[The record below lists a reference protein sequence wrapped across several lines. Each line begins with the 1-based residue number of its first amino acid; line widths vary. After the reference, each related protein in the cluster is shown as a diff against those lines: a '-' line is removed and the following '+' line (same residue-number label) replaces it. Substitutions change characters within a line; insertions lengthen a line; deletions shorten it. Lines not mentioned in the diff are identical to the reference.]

1 MSETIIGSPSPKK
14 QGSTLS
20 RVLIN
25 VGIFIGLLLVTSS
38 ITTQYLA
45 AAFDYH
51 TTLGKEVVGR
61 FYWPWSWAEWAWA
74 WWSIHTELMQRA
86 ITIFAAGSTLAL
98 VVYALGLVVMSRR
111 AQSIEGL
118 HGTAHWAS
126 KKEIQDSGLL
136 PKNKNKQCDGVYVGA
151 WKDEQTGKLHYLR
164 HNGPEH
170 VLAFAPTRSGKG
182 VGLVL
187 PTLLSWKGSVLCY
200 DIKGENWALTSG
212 WRKNYAGN
220 KVMKFDPTG
229 NDSSCA
235 AFNPLEEI
243 RVGEDQEV
251 GDAQNVA
258 TMLVDQDGKG
268 LVDHWSKTSHALLTG
283 AILHCCY
290 VKRTEEDR
298 AATLHDVGAL
308 LANPELTIQEVL
320 EQMLEYPH
328 KDGCPHSLVA
338 QEARAMLNKDER
350 ELSGVVSTAISFLTL
365 YRDPIVA
372 KNTSRSDFKIR
383 DLMSNDEPVSLY
395 LVVRPSDADRL
406 RPLVRLVIT
415 QIVRRLTE
423 KMDFE
428 DGRSVAHYK
437 HRLLL
442 LIDEFASLKRLSVIE
457 EALAFMA
464 GYGLKAYLI
473 VQDLQQIL
481 GVYGREEGLVGNCH
495 VRIAYT
501 PNKIETAELLSR
513 MSGQATVIRKQTTV
527 SGKRFGYLLGQAS
540 ESMQEHPRALITAD
554 EAMRLP
560 AVVKDS
566 ADQITEPGHMLIFVS
581 GHAPVYG
588 RQILYFRD
596 PTFLARAKVP
606 TPKTSDRTQFPKITQ
621 ENLTEPEFKLA

>member
-1 MSETIIGSPSPKK
+1 MSETIGSAAPKK
-14 QGSTLS
+14 QGSTLK

-25 VGIFIGLLLVTSS
+25 AGIFIGLLLVASS
-38 ITTQYLA
+38 VTTQYLA

-51 TTLGKEVVGR
+51 EALGNPVVGK
-61 FYWPWSWAEWAWA
+61 FYLPWAWAGWAWA
-74 WWSIHTELMQRA
+74 WWATHTDLMQRA
-86 ITIFAAGSTLAL
+86 VTIFTAGSTVAL
-98 VVYALGLVVMSRR
+98 VVYAFGIVFSSRK
-111 AQSIEGL
+111 AEAIEGL
-118 HGTAHWAS
+118 HGTAHWAR
-126 KKEIQDSGLL
+126 KKEIQDGGLL
-136 PKNKNKQCDGVYVGA
+136 PKDKKKPSEGVYVGA
-151 WKDEQTGKLHYLR
+151 WKDEKTGKLHYLR

-200 DIKGENWALTSG
+200 DIKGENWALTAG

-220 KVMKFDPTG
+220 KVMKFDPAATDG
-229 NDSSCA
+229 SSV

-243 RVGEDQEV
+243 RIGEDQEV
-251 GDAQNVA
+251 GDTQNVA
-258 TMLVDQDGKG
+258 TMLVDPDGKG
-268 LVDHWSKTSHALLTG
+268 LIDHWSKTSHALLTG

-290 VKRTEEDR
+290 AVQAEEGR
-298 AATLHDVGAL
+298 RATLADVGSL
-308 LANPELTIQEVL
+308 LANPEMTIEQVL
-320 EQMLEYPH
+320 EHMLEYQHLGEKPH
-328 KDGCPHSLVA
+328 PLVA

-350 ELSGVVSTAISFLTL
+350 ELSSVVSTAISYLTL

-372 KNTSRSDFKIR
+372 KNTSRSDFRIH
-383 DLMSNDEPVSLY
+383 DLMNDEDPVSLY

-406 RPLVRLVIT
+406 RPLIRLLIT

-442 LIDEFASLKRLSVIE
+442 LIDEFASLKRLTVME

-473 VQDLQQIL
+473 VQDLQQIT
-481 GVYGREEGLVGNCH
+481 GAYGREEGLVGNCH
-495 VRIAYT
+495 VRIAYA

-513 MSGQATVIRKQTTV
+513 MSGQTTVIRKQTTV
-527 SGKRFGYLLGQAS
+527 SGKRFGYMLGQVS
-540 ESMQEHPRALITAD
+540 ESMQEVQRPLITAD

-560 AVVKDS
+560 AAIKDS
-566 ADQITEPGHMLIFVS
+566 NDKITEPGHMLIFVA
-581 GHAPVYG
+581 GHAAVYG

-596 PTFLARAKVP
+596 ATFQVRAKVP
-606 TPKTSDRTQFPKITQ
+606 APKVSDRTRFP
-621 ENLTEPEFKLA
+621 ELTAESSEPEFKLA